1 MEAKISLEP
10 FERILSGYQKIEE
23 LAVNITDC
31 SKLAKNM
38 PIMV

>member
-23 LAVNITDC
+23 LAVNITD
-31 SKLAKNM
+31 
-38 PIMV
+38 